1 MIHERV
7 SFGACVINNFIYAA
21 GGMSTGREV
30 LSSIERYDILT
41 DKWEMLKGANLPLAS
56 YSMCFYPV
64 RQRLIYMFGDMDKHR
79 NKEMET
85 IYRLDTYAI

>member
-1 MIHERV
+1 
-7 SFGACVINNFIYAA
+7 
-21 GGMSTGREV
+21 MSTGREV
-30 LSSIERYDILT
+30 LSNVERYDILS
-41 DKWEMLKGANLPLAS
+41 DKWEILKGADLPLAS